1 MSDWAKRHKTPY
13 VYNSKSVKEGTVEI
27 VIRLKKDGKTFDEI
41 GKYIG
46 KSRQR
51 ASQIYYKGTAN
62 GYYM

>member
-13 VYNSKSVKEGTVEI
+13 VYNSKSV
-27 VIRLKKDGKTFDEI
+27 KDGKTFDEI

-51 ASQIYYKGTAN
+51 ASQIYYKGIAN